1 MVAALLITLF
11 VLLLLG
17 VPIYMCLI
25 AASIVA
31 LAGFTGTSLTV
42 IAQTTF
48 AGLDKMG
55 LMAMPLFMF
64 AAQIMLEGG
73 IARRLLDWMKALIGR
88 LPGGT
93 AFTTHFTCMVFGALC
108 GSSPATVASI
118 GGIMYPEL
126 CRDKYDKSF
135 SLGLISSSSAVAILI
150 PPSVTMVI
158 YGVATGASVGSLF
171 MAGIG
176 AGLVWTLVSA
186 VYVAIWVKKNKMAG
200 GERVS
205 GAEFWKCTKR
215 SIASLGVPLLILGG
229 IYSGKFTA
237 TEASGVATV
246 YAIFVAMVINREMD
260 FKKLLRTAVKSA
272 FGCAQVMILTS
283 AAFAFGY
290 LLTIAQVP
298 QNLANTVVALGADRI
313 TFLLFVNIL
322 FLIAGMF
329 MDGSGAVTILAPIV
343 YPIGLLMGVD
353 PVHLGVIVTA
363 NLAVGMI
370 TPPVGL
376 NLFVAQNIS
385 GVPITKMMKGCTPFL
400 ICDLIALFMITYIEP
415 ISMFIPRLVF

>member
-1 MVAALLITLF
+1 MITALVVCLF
-11 VLLLLG
+11 VFLFMG
-17 VPIYMCLI
+17 VPIYMSLI
-25 AASIVA
+25 GASIVA
-31 LAGFTGTSLTV
+31 LVGFSNIPHTI
-42 IAQTTF
+42 IAQTVF

-73 IARRLLDWMKALIGR
+73 IARRLLDWVKALIGR
-88 LPGGT
+88 IPGGT
-93 AFTTHFTCMVFGALC
+93 AFTTHFTCMLFGALC
-108 GSSPATVASI
+108 GSSPATVSCI

-126 CRDKYDKSF
+126 CSDRYDRAF

-158 YGVATGASVGSLF
+158 YGVATGVSVGSLF

-176 AGLVWTLVSA
+176 AGVLWTLVSA
-186 VYVAIWVKKNKMAG
+186 VYIIYWVRKNHMTG
-200 GERVS
+200 GKRVS
-205 GAEFWKCTKR
+205 RKELWACTKR

-229 IYSGKFTA
+229 IYSGVFTA

-246 YAIFVAMVINREMD
+246 YAIFVAMVINKEMD
-260 FKKLLRTAVKSA
+260 FKKLMRTAIKA
-272 FGCAQVMILTS
+272 AYGCAQVMILTS

-290 LLTIAQVP
+290 LLTIAKVP
-298 QNLANTVVALGADRI
+298 QTLASFVVGSGASRV

-343 YPIGLLMGVD
+343 YPIGLAMGVD
-353 PVHLGVIVTA
+353 PVHLGVIITA
-363 NLAVGMI
+363 NLACGMI

-376 NLFVAQNIS
+376 NLFVAQGIS
-385 GVPITKMMKGCTPFL
+385 GVPITKMMKGCMPFL

-415 ISMFIPRLVF
+415 ITMLIPRMVF

>member
-1 MVAALLITLF
+1 MVAALVTVLF
-11 VLLLLG
+11 VFLFFG
-17 VPIYMCLI
+17 VPIYMCLTG
-25 AASIVA
+25 ASIVA
-31 LAGFTGTSLTV
+31 LVGFTGTSPTV
-42 IAQTTF
+42 IAQTVF

-73 IARRLLDWMKALIGR
+73 IARRLLDWMKCLLGR
-88 LPGGT
+88 IPGGT

-176 AGLVWTLVSA
+176 AGVVWTLVSA
-186 VYVAIWVKKNKMAG
+186 VYIAYWVKKNKMTG
-200 GERVS
+200 GARVTRK
-205 GAEFWKCTKR
+205 EFWQCTKR

-260 FKKLLRTAVKSA
+260 FKKLMRTAIKAAS
-272 FGCAQVMILTS
+272 GCAQVMILTS

-298 QNLANTVVALGADRI
+298 QTLANAVVAMGATKI
-313 TFLLFVNIL
+313 TFLFFVNIL

-353 PVHLGVIVTA
+353 PIHLGVIITA

-376 NLFVAQNIS
+376 NLFVAQNVS
-385 GVPITKMMKGCTPFL
+385 GVPILKMMRGCFPFL
-400 ICDLIALFMITYIEP
+400 ICDLIALLLITYIEP

>member
-176 AGLVWTLVSA
+176 AGLV
-186 VYVAIWVKKNKMAG
+186 
-200 GERVS
+200 
-205 GAEFWKCTKR
+205 WKCTKR

-400 ICDLIALFMITYIEP
+400 ICDLIALLMITYIEP